1 MPTKKSESVPKT
13 IEPAYRAIVDLTDAV
28 CRQHLNGEYAT
39 LARQLT
45 AALGRKRPSPLLSGK
60 PGSWACGILYALG
73 TVNFLFDKNS
83 KPFMKAED
91 LCAAFGLSKSTGAN
105 KSKQIRDLFGMSQL
119 DPDWTLPS
127 KLDSNPLVWMLEIN
141 GLIRDIRSMPR
152 EVQEQAF
159 DQGFIPYIPAD
170 RKP

>member
-1 MPTKKSESVPKT
+1 MIRSSPLQPPTNPKETHPMPTKKSESVPKT
-13 IEPAYRAIVDLTDAV
+13 MEPAYRAIIDLTDAV
-28 CRQHLNGEYAT
+28 CRQHLNEEYAT

-73 TVNFLFDKNS
+73 TVNFLFDKSNQ
-83 KPFMKAED
+83 PFMSAED
-91 LCAAFGLSKSTGAN
+91 LCAAFGLRKSTGAN

-127 KLDSNPLVWMLEIN
+127 KLDSNPRCGCW
-141 GLIRDIRSMPR
+141 RST
-152 EVQEQAF
+152 A
-159 DQGFIPYIPAD
+159 
-170 RKP
+170 